1 MGGYHTPIEISRE
14 VGRAEAEDALKILN
28 WFFDGRPDM
37 YLIQRP
43 RVVYDSEGNQKE
55 PTVRYYMKQKEQDP
69 VPAADADPSEG
80 KESNQNEEH
89 TVRFEQSPV

>member
-1 MGGYHTPIEISRE
+1 MDGYHTPIEITRE
-14 VGRAEAEDALKILN
+14 VGQAEAEEALKILN

-69 VPAADADPSEG
+69 PQEEDPGQG
-80 KESNQNEEH
+80 KESNQH
-89 TVRFEQSPV
+89 EQSTIQQ

>member
-1 MGGYHTPIEISRE
+1 MDGYHTPIEISRE

-69 VPAADADPSEG
+69 APEADADPTEER
-80 KESNQNEEH
+80 KSNH
-89 TVRFEQSPV
+89 DEQGTIQQ

>member
-1 MGGYHTPIEISRE
+1 MDGYHTPIEITRE
-14 VGRAEAEDALKILN
+14 VDQAEAEAALKILN

-69 VPAADADPSEG
+69 VPAADADPGEG
-80 KESNQNEEH
+80 KESNQH
-89 TVRFEQSPV
+89 EQSTIQQ

>member
-14 VGRAEAEDALKILN
+14 VGQAEAESALKILN
-28 WFFDGRPDM
+28 WFFDSRPDM

-69 VPAADADPSEG
+69 VPAADADPSEER
-80 KESNQNEEH
+80 KSDH
-89 TVRFEQSPV
+89 EQSTIQQ

>member
-1 MGGYHTPIEISRE
+1 MDGYHTPIEISRE
-14 VGRAEAEDALKILN
+14 VGQAEAESALKILN
-28 WFFDGRPDM
+28 WFFDSRPDM

-43 RVVYDSEGNQKE
+43 RVVYDSDGNQK
-55 PTVRYYMKQKEQDP
+55 PLTVRYYMKQKEQDP
-69 VPAADADPSEG
+69 VPEANADPSEG

>member
-69 VPAADADPSEG
+69 VPAADADPTEER
-80 KESNQNEEH
+80 KSNH
-89 TVRFEQSPV
+89 DEQGTIQQ

>member
-1 MGGYHTPIEISRE
+1 MDGYHTPIEITRE
-14 VGRAEAEDALKILN
+14 VGQAEAEEALKILN

-69 VPAADADPSEG
+69 PKEADPGEG
-80 KESNQNEEH
+80 KESNQH
-89 TVRFEQSPV
+89 EQSTIQQ